1 MINQIT
7 IAQLIVAISV
17 IYVWTFRYKNVVKEF
32 VKFNLSGLVRNL
44 TGTTKTILAT
54 LLIAGIWYPAL
65 TYPVAIGMAI
75 MMIMAQIF
83 HQKVSSTI
91 IKRIPSFIL
100 LLLSIYII
108 TFS

>member
-32 VKFNLSGLVRNL
+32 AKFNLSGLVRNL
-44 TGTTKTILAT
+44 TGTAKTILAT

-65 TYPVAIGMAI
+65 TYPAAIGMSI

-83 HQKVSSTI
+83 HQKANSTL
-91 IKRIPSFIL
+91 IKRIPSFVL
-100 LLLSIYII
+100 LILSIYI
-108 TFS
+108 TAFA